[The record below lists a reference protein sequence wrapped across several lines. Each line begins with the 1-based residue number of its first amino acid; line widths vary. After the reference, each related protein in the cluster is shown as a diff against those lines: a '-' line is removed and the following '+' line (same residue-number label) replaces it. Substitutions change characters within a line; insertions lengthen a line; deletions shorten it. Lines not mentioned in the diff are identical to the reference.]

1 MNVIFE
7 EFKVTFEDLEPGET
21 FTIVDL
27 LETGRHYYLKTKRCM
42 SGCESTGE
50 AFDMIYNTSTAVA
63 FDTKVRR
70 VNSELHIEDF

>member
-7 EFKVTFEDLEPGET
+7 EFNVTFEDLEPGET
-21 FTIVDL
+21 FTIVGL
-27 LETGRHYYLKTKRCM
+27 PETGRHYYLKTKRGM
-42 SGCESTGE
+42 PGCESTGE